1 MLNKYLFIKFMRMQ
15 GCSGAEWRSQ
25 TFFTF
30 CFKLAL
36 KLFQNG
42 YNFGYVPTPILLTY
56 KKQLLHSISCEM

>member
-1 MLNKYLFIKFMRMQ
+1 MLNKYLFINIMHMQ
-15 GCSGAEWRSQ
+15 GCSVAEWRSQ

-36 KLFQNG
+36 KLFQKVC
-42 YNFGYVPTPILLTY
+42 NFGCVPTPILLTY